1 MITDTLVM
9 MAGKCGFTYEPMD
22 EAVYGQVAGYTFS
35 IRGLE
40 GKNCYIVESWAKQG
54 EHTEANIH
62 EWIKSY
68 SSMPD
73 KSFLTAYKLIGT
85 TLASI
90 IASKGN
96 DDTDSNSIYTYV
108 NDVAKFYAS
117 NYFVNCCCK
126 CGSGENLIIEKNY
139 KGNYSQFCQSCYEK
153 DKEEGKQAAQKSAEQ
168 VSSPMQSNMNNAPQM
183 NGMPSPMGAN
193 PVNNM
198 GTAQTMG
205 AIGMASVGGNQGMA
219 SVGGNQGMA
228 SVGGNQGMASV
239 GGNQGMASVGGNQGM
254 ASVGGVEN
262 LGANS
267 QAMGSVGGPMGDFD
281 MNTGTTVGVMDM
293 AQTRPVGAPPIT
305 GAGNTM
311 TAPYTAPISPVK
323 AVKANPILGIAG
335 AVIGALLG
343 SIVIIIIG
351 LLGFIS
357 WIGGLV
363 LAFTT
368 VTGFKLCGK
377 RFNIAGLIICL
388 FIVCLA
394 VLGSTMACG
403 TIQFVTDAE
412 FMAEIGNP
420 MGYTGFFDIF
430 FDYFNFLDSL
440 DLLLEYVGETPDI
453 MSSFISDL
461 VLTAAFSVI
470 PYLLYAIPSYKADR

>member
-1 MITDTLVM
+1 
-9 MAGKCGFTYEPMD
+9 
-22 EAVYGQVAGYTFS
+22 
-35 IRGLE
+35 
-40 GKNCYIVESWAKQG
+40 
-54 EHTEANIH
+54 
-62 EWIKSY
+62 
-68 SSMPD
+68 MPD

-239 GGNQGMASVGGNQGM
+239 GG
-254 ASVGGVEN
+254 VEN

-293 AQTRPVGAPPIT
+293 AQTRPVGAHPIT

>member
-205 AIGMASVGGNQGMA
+205 AV
-219 SVGGNQGMA
+219 
-228 SVGGNQGMASV
+228 GMASV